1 MTVKSTFSFTK
12 LVVGDLEKSAAFY
25 TEVCGLVEQARVEAD
40 VNGDPI
46 SEILFD
52 PPYPGGPTFVLFK
65 FLKRPAPT
73 PGETILGFITPDVV
87 QNAEQSFAML
97 VRGEDRFGHFTLF
110 DKPAAAEGAAMAEA
124 RVRIIDQV
132 YGNLMRQ

>member
-73 PGETILGFITPDVV
+73 PGETILGFITPDVDAFVARAKKAGCKVV
-87 QNAEQSFAML
+87 QDVKSDPEHGVKVGF
-97 VRGEDRFGHFTLF
+97 VTDV
-110 DKPAAAEGAAMAEA
+110 EGRLIE
-124 RVRIIDQV
+124 VVELLQK
-132 YGNLMRQ
+132 